1 MGFTMDHLRARLG
14 KRSYCIAIR
23 GQEPL
28 WKRIQIIFFL
38 TLRSVH
44 TSRQVA
50 ETCCGDRSPRVC
62 TGPATSCSNMLRR
75 HIAATNRSVC
85 TGEFLWK
92 SFSLQQNFVA
102 ATCCKKS
109 NRTEFVRLIAATKFC
124 CRDKDFHKFLQY
136 TRSDVSPQRVAAT
149 SRRTCAHGVISR
161 RDLLLQLVA

>member
-1 MGFTMDHLRARLG
+1 MGFTMDRLRARLG

-75 HIAATNRSVC
+75 HIAATHRSDKSLRVYWRVFVKVFLSA
-85 TGEFLWK
+85 TEFCRSNMLQKIK
-92 SFSLQQNFVA
+92 SDRICATYRGDKILLQRQRFSQISPVHSKRCVA
-102 ATCCKKS
+102 ATCCC
-109 NRTEFVRLIAATKFC
+109 N
-124 CRDKDFHKFLQY
+124 
-136 TRSDVSPQRVAAT
+136 
-149 SRRTCAHGVISR
+149 
-161 RDLLLQLVA
+161 